1 MSSNT
6 PDSGYGFSRLRG
18 GWDAL
23 QSRFTQQVETR
34 SRQPSL
40 FTKSIDIDEVDLA
53 ANLAEHYELFE
64 NTPLIHSSI
73 RSFSSDVVSPGY
85 RLEGEDAQV
94 EYLEE
99 WAEQAAIV
107 GGAKHNDLQPFLK
120 QIVNQRWGR
129 GGALIEHVKD
139 DPESTEYDVTGVHF
153 IRPETVKALTQENK
167 NILLSPDDD
176 SSDAPTTARGETA
189 AYVQYHDD
197 ALLGPFDRDDVA
209 LSQNDVTRSL
219 LNPDIDELWGTPVT
233 ETIAEDVR
241 GFKRILRANE
251 QAIKSK
257 AWGIWSIAFGRD
269 VLEYEDDGRSV
280 TEIIEWDESD
290 QDTFIDDRIEN
301 LDPGEI
307 VGHDGEIEFEKFEGE
322 VPDVI
327 DHLEFYISN
336 ITTAL
341 PTPLYMVGFESNIN
355 QFVTERQDERYQSL
369 VDEERKTIERDL
381 TPLLEDVLR
390 RNQGIEEPDIELKI
404 EPAEDESPIRSLDNE
419 DVERIEVYAKALE
432 RLSGAADPATLIGED
447 HLRDLILQ
455 LPEDSA
461 PGPDEEVP
469 GADEVAAATNEL
481 ERLMNQNQNQNQNQV
496 PDQEQAPDRDE
507 DAVVEA
513 DD

>member
-6 PDSGYGFSRLRG
+6 DSGYGFSRLRG
-18 GWDAL
+18 SWDAF
-23 QSRFTQQVETR
+23 QQRFTQEVETR
-34 SRQPSL
+34 SRRPSL

-85 RLEGEDAQV
+85 RLEGDDQQV

-120 QIVNQRWGR
+120 QVVNQRWGR
-129 GGALIEHVKD
+129 GGAMIEHVKD
-139 DPESTEYDVTGVHF
+139 DPRDDDYDITGVHF
-153 IRPETVKALTQENK
+153 VKPETVKAQTQEDK
-167 NILLSPDDD
+167 NILLEPDGEHD
-176 SSDAPTTARGETA
+176 DAPTTERGETA
-189 AYVQYHDD
+189 AFVQYHDD
-197 ALLGPFDRDDVA
+197 AVLGPFDRDDIA

-219 LNPDIDELWGTPVT
+219 LNPDIDSLWGTPVT
-233 ETIAEDVR
+233 ATIAEDVR

-280 TEIIEWDESD
+280 TEIIEWDEGD
-290 QDTFIDDRIEN
+290 QDEFIDNRIEN

-322 VPDVI
+322 VPDII

-341 PTPLYMVGFESNIN
+341 PTPLYMVGFESDIN

-369 VDEERKTIERDL
+369 VDEERQAIERDL
-381 TPLLEDVLR
+381 TPLLEDVLK
-390 RNQGIEEPDIELKI
+390 RNQGIEDPDIQLKI
-404 EPAEDESPIRSLDNE
+404 EPAEDESPIRSLSIEDIEKIERWMNAVNE
-419 DVERIEVYAKALE
+419 
-432 RLSGAADPATLIGED
+432 GTGNADPSTLVSDET
-447 HLRDLILQ
+447 LRGLILQ

-461 PGPDEEVP
+461 PGPDEEVSD
-469 GADEVAAATNEL
+469 GEVEAATDEL
-481 ERLMNQNQNQNQNQV
+481 QRLMEEG
-496 PDQEQAPDRDE
+496 PPEPGSGESEPPEA
-507 DAVVEA
+507 EA